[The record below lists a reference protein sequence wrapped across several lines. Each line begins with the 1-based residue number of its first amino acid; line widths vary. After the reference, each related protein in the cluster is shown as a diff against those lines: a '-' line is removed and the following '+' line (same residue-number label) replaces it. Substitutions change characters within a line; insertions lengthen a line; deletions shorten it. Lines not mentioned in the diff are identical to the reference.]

1 MGPPGGG
8 GGKEKRGGGLGM
20 VGERSSRESL
30 LEMGAGVGVGGGGG
44 GSPGGALLRQSSG
57 LAKSD
62 SGGEIR
68 PAYE

>member
-1 MGPPGGG
+1 
-8 GGKEKRGGGLGM
+8 M